1 MFETKIVRDIEFD
14 IYTETENNI
23 QRKYYNFSKYI
34 KNVLN
39 NKPQHIFNSKRIITQ
54 IMEDIINK
62 NIEPESNIVKCRNLL
77 AKIKTFKGKYT
88 TGIED
93 CVGTGSFKMFHQK
106 TENKYR
112 GTYGP
117 IYLIDFFIQQFDS
130 NYRLAINEL
139 MDAIQ
144 HEADN
149 FANTF
154 EETLDDT
161 TTRINNIAK
170 NEQTI
175 DICKGL
181 DEMSDNIQSF
191 HETFQGIIR
200 KYKGSTPEQSVESQ
214 LVAYE
219 DAYSET
225 VKYNN
230 EQLIENEDKRSQ
242 IEIDYNLTKTQ
253 LEEILKIKM
262 KPVGTTSYMPVQEY
276 NNKLIIRR
284 GKQII
289 ELTRSDIFMDNNNYD
304 IGVFRGNNIRV
315 TKIKNKK
322 ELPYI

>member
-1 MFETKIVRDIEFD
+1 MTDTINVPITAG
-14 IYTETENNI
+14 IYA
-23 QRKYYNFSKYI
+23 I
-34 KNVLN
+34 KNTLN
-39 NKPQHIFNSKRIITQ
+39 NKPQHIFNSKRIISQ

-62 NIEPESNIVKCRNLL
+62 NIEPESNITKCRNLL
-77 AKIKTFKGKYT
+77 NKVKTFKGKYT

-93 CVGTGSFKMFHQK
+93 CVNTGSFKEFK
-106 TENKYR
+106 NNVDVKYR

-139 MDAIQ
+139 MEAIQ

-170 NEQTI
+170 DEQAI

-181 DEMSDNIQSF
+181 DEVSDNIQSF

-200 KYKGSTPEQSVESQ
+200 KYKGSTTEQPKDLVESQ
-214 LVAYE
+214 LVAY
-219 DAYSET
+219 DET

-242 IEIDYNLTKTQ
+242 IEIDYNLTKPQ

>member
-1 MFETKIVRDIEFD
+1 MFETRTVRDIKFE

-23 QRKYYNFSKYI
+23 QRKYYNFTKYI
-34 KNVLN
+34 KNVLK

-62 NIEPESNIVKCRNLL
+62 NIEPESNITKCRALL
-77 AKIKTFKGKYT
+77 NKVKTFKGKYT
-88 TGIED
+88 TGIDD
-93 CVGTGSFKMFHQK
+93 CVNTGSFKLFKSGNSKHQ
-106 TENKYR
+106 

-170 NEQTI
+170 DEQAI

-181 DEMSDNIQSF
+181 DEVSDNIQSF

-200 KYKGSTPEQSVESQ
+200 KYKGSTPEQPKDSVESQ
-214 LVAYE
+214 LVAY
-219 DAYSET
+219 DET

-242 IEIDYNLTKTQ
+242 IEIDYNLTKPQ

-304 IGVFRGNNIRV
+304 IGVFKGNNIRV

>member
-1 MFETKIVRDIEFD
+1 MFETRTVRDIKFD

-34 KNVLN
+34 KNTLN
-39 NKPQHIFNSKRIITQ
+39 NKPQHIFNSKRIISQ

-62 NIEPESNIVKCRNLL
+62 NIEPESNITKCRNLL
-77 AKIKTFKGKYT
+77 NKVKTFKGKYT

-93 CVGTGSFKMFHQK
+93 CVNTGSFKEFK
-106 TENKYR
+106 NNVDVKYR

-139 MDAIQ
+139 MEAIQ

-170 NEQTI
+170 DEQAI

-181 DEMSDNIQSF
+181 DEVSDNIQSF

-200 KYKGSTPEQSVESQ
+200 KYKGSTTEQPKDLVESQ
-214 LVAYE
+214 LVAY
-219 DAYSET
+219 DET

-242 IEIDYNLTKTQ
+242 IEIDYNLTKPQ

>member
-1 MFETKIVRDIEFD
+1 MFETRTVRDIKFD

-34 KNVLN
+34 KNTLN
-39 NKPQHIFNSKRIITQ
+39 NKPQNIFNSKRIITQ
-54 IMEDIINK
+54 MMEDIINK
-62 NIEPESNIVKCRNLL
+62 NIETESNIVKCRNLL
-77 AKIKTFKGKYT
+77 NKVKTFKGKYT

-93 CVGTGSFKMFHQK
+93 CVNTGSFKEFK
-106 TENKYR
+106 NNVDVKYR

-170 NEQTI
+170 DEQAI

-181 DEMSDNIQSF
+181 DEVSDNIQSF

-200 KYKGSTPEQSVESQ
+200 KYKGSTPEHSVESQ
-214 LVAYE
+214 LVAY
-219 DAYSET
+219 DET

-242 IEIDYNLTKTQ
+242 IEIDYNLTKPQ

-304 IGVFRGNNIRV
+304 IGVFKGNNIRV

>member
-1 MFETKIVRDIEFD
+1 MFETRIVRDIEFE

-23 QRKYYNFSKYI
+23 QRKYYNFTKYI
-34 KNVLN
+34 KNTLN
-39 NKPQHIFNSKRIITQ
+39 NKPQNIFNSKRIITQ
-54 IMEDIINK
+54 MMEDIINK
-62 NIEPESNIVKCRNLL
+62 NIEPESNVVKCRNLL
-77 AKIKTFKGKYT
+77 NKVKTFKGKYT

-93 CVGTGSFKMFHQK
+93 CINTGSFKVF
-106 TENKYR
+106 KYGNVKYK

-130 NYRLAINEL
+130 DYRLAIHEV
-139 MDAIQ
+139 MEAIQ
-144 HEADN
+144 LEADG
-149 FANTF
+149 FAESF
-154 EETLDDT
+154 KDT
-161 TTRINNIAK
+161 IVSTSQRIKSVANNEKMQDTAK
-170 NEQTI
+170 EI
-175 DICKGL
+175 DQMIGMVDKVNNYL
-181 DEMSDNIQSF
+181 SSV
-191 HETFQGIIR
+191 
-200 KYKGSTPEQSVESQ
+200 VESRKRQ
-214 LVAYE
+214 LGLIENNETE

-242 IEIDYNLTKTQ
+242 IEIDYNLTKAQ

-262 KPVGTTSYMPVQEY
+262 KPIGTTSYMPVQEY